1 MPTARSLGDRD
12 DRCGLDRSNHRS
24 RHEADLST
32 WSQAKFD
39 RCLPG
44 AGLDDPAGDA
54 THARLGGR
62 FDGDFDRSWGR
73 ALFHRRRLS
82 PLADAAIPQRNM
94 AQLRADRSQ
103 LSLRS
108 YSARRSLATNLSAGW
123 QKLNLSPVRGAMPRC
138 ERAAMP
144 ECGDYAG
151 FPMRPAAICSY
162 CAGSSAPKAGTEA
175 AGFGMCR
182 KNAETNAEIRPN
194 KASAYNPPA

>member
-1 MPTARSLGDRD
+1 MPTARRLGDRD
-12 DRCGLDRSNHRS
+12 DCRNLDGRNHRS
-24 RHEADLST
+24 RHKADLST

-39 RCLPG
+39 RCLSGP
-44 AGLDDPAGDA
+44 GLDDPAGDA
-54 THARLGGR
+54 AHAWLGR
-62 FDGDFDRSWGR
+62 RSDRALDRSWGR

-94 AQLRADRSQ
+94 AQLRAGRSQ

-108 YSARRSLATNLSAGW
+108 YSARRSLGANLSAGW
-123 QKLNLSPVRGAMPRC
+123 QKLNLPVRGAPPRC
-138 ERAAMP
+138 ERGTP

-162 CAGSSAPKAGTEA
+162 SAASSAPKAGTVA
-175 AGFGMCR
+175 AGFGMYR

-194 KASAYNPPA
+194 KASPYNPPA